1 MKHIFIIN
9 PAAGKSDK
17 TAEYTACIRN
27 ACAGL
32 DYEIAVSKGPG
43 DCTRIAREAAE
54 SGREVRLY
62 ACGGDGT
69 LNEVVA
75 GAAGY
80 PNAAVTVY
88 VGGSG
93 NDFVKIFD
101 DREAFRELKRLL
113 DAQTAEFD
121 LIDMNG
127 HLSLNICCVGLD
139 ARVGNKMSEYKR
151 LPYVSG
157 SGAYIMSTVA
167 NVVQGISE
175 DRNAWH
181 TGDGVN
187 GPGNRKGIGVEICYS
202 LSGGERF
209 DKAERNAAKF
219 LAERLYAR
227 GWDIDRVKKH
237 QDFNGKYCPHRTL
250 DRGWTRFLDMVQAE
264 LNALDTG
271 FVDVPAGS
279 WYHDAVQWA
288 LEKGITS
295 GVDGLHFAPDE
306 ICTRAQ
312 AVTFLWRLYGSPEP
326 ESYQSFADVQPAAW
340 YAKAVQWA
348 RQKGI
353 SEGIGGGKFGPEEP
367 CTRAQIVTFL
377 WNAKGQ
383 PEGTFLYAPF
393 DDVDPMGWYCEAA
406 APKSTQRTAAPQ
418 LRGPSG
424 NFHPLPSTLLLAGTC
439 PARFCFVLWL

>member
-1 MKHIFIIN
+1 MEIIRN
-9 PAAGKSDK
+9 LVPQDRFHLKCPYNME
-17 TAEYTACIRN
+17 AEYFVVHNTYNDAPAENEVAYMIRN
-27 ACAGL
+27 
-32 DYEIAVSKGPG
+32 DEKVSFHYAV
-43 DCTRIAREAAE
+43 
-54 SGREVRLY
+54 
-62 ACGGDGT
+62 
-69 LNEVVA
+69 
-75 GAAGY
+75 
-80 PNAAVTVY
+80 
-88 VGGSG
+88 
-93 NDFVKIFD
+93 D
-101 DREAFRELKRLL
+101 DEK
-113 DAQTAEFD
+113 
-121 LIDMNG
+121 
-127 HLSLNICCVGLD
+127 
-139 ARVGNKMSEYKR
+139 
-151 LPYVSG
+151 
-157 SGAYIMSTVA
+157 
-167 NVVQGISE
+167 VVQGISE

-288 LEKGITS
+288 VENGITS

-367 CTRAQIVTFL
+367 CTRAEIVTFL

-393 DDVDPMGWYCEAA
+393 DDVDPMAWYCEAVA
-406 APKSTQRTAAPQ
+406 WAYSAGITTGVGGYRFAPDDPCTRAQIVTM
-418 LRGPSG
+418 LR
-424 NFHPLPSTLLLAGTC
+424 
-439 PARFCFVLWL
+439 RFDK